1 MQTYKI
7 DKVRLIAVMNS
18 LKRDNSLLAI
28 YLFGSRASGKA
39 RKYSDID
46 IAALYDEK
54 VDKKEY
60 TDKRIEIMTAVS
72 ELLDREVDVV
82 VLNQAPPILK
92 YHILKY
98 GMRLYERSNRQEHSF
113 EVQAIQEYFDF
124 LPIRNRMEQGLI
136 KKVKTQRW

>member
-98 GMRLYERSNRQEHSF
+98 GMRL
-113 EVQAIQEYFDF
+113 
-124 LPIRNRMEQGLI
+124 
-136 KKVKTQRW
+136 

>member
-7 DKVRLIAVMNS
+7 EKARLSAVRNS
-18 LKRDNSLLAI
+18 LKRDNSILAI
-28 YLFGSRASGKA
+28 YLFGSHASGKA
-39 RKYSDID
+39 HKYSDVD
-46 IAALYDEK
+46 IAMLYDEN

-72 ELLDREVDVV
+72 ESFNREVDVV
-82 VLNQAPPILK
+82 VLNQALPMLK
-92 YHILKY
+92 YHILRY

>member
-1 MQTYKI
+1 M
-7 DKVRLIAVMNS
+7 MNS

>member
-124 LPIRNRMEQGLI
+124 LPIRSRMEQGLI
-136 KKVKTQRW
+136 RKVKTQRW

>member
-7 DKVRLIAVMNS
+7 EKARLSAMMNS

-28 YLFGSRASGKA
+28 YLFGSHASGKA
-39 RKYSDID
+39 HKYSDID
-46 IAALYDEK
+46 IAVLYDEK
-54 VDKKEY
+54 ADKKEY

-72 ELLDREVDVV
+72 ESFNREVDVV
-82 VLNQAPPILK
+82 VLNQAPPMLK
-92 YHILKY
+92 YHILRY

>member
-1 MQTYKI
+1 
-7 DKVRLIAVMNS
+7 MNS